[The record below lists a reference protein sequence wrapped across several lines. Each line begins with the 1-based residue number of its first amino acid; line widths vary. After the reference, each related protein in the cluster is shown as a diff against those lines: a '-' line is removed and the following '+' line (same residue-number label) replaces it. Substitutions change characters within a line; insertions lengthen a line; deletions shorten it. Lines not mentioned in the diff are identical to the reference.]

1 MTLIATPARASTA
14 RGPASLAARLAAGD
28 ARAVVTFA
36 GQGVDVLDE
45 LAALVAQRP
54 GAAAGRRAR
63 ARPCSRAWP
72 ASDLAR
78 SSGAYRHGVDVGAWV
93 MDPDGAPPVDYL
105 RGAAVAYPLSLL
117 AQALLWRALW
127 ADALADAV
135 GAGSIV
141 GLAGHS
147 QGLLA
152 ALLVAEDPA
161 VGRTRCWSATCER
174 AAVQGLHMAAAATGR
189 SPMAAIDGVT
199 LARLRAAAGRATRH
213 ASRSSTRRRGSSSPA
228 RRRRSTRSTPAS
240 PRSPRA
246 RRPSA
251 ARVAAAARRCAST
264 WTPLG
269 VDVPFHSPALAE
281 PLARF
286 GAWLGER
293 AAPVLGA
300 RARRRRRSRSRSQ
313 FVEPVR
319 WDAVARV
326 DHASSTPTGCSI
338 SARARPSRG

>member
-1 MTLIATPARASTA
+1 M
-14 RGPASLAARLAAGD
+14 AG
-28 ARAVVTFA
+28 
-36 GQGVDVLDE
+36 
-45 LAALVAQRP
+45 
-54 GAAAGRRAR
+54 
-63 ARPCSRAWP
+63 
-72 ASDLAR
+72 SDLAR

-93 MDPDGAPPVDYL
+93 MDPDGAPPVEYL

-127 ADALADAV
+127 ADALEGAAR
-135 GAGSIV
+135 AGSIV

-161 VGRTRCWSATCER
+161 VGDSALARHLER

-199 LARLRAAAGRATRH
+199 LERLQPLLDAEVTVALVNTPTRLVVAGPPATLDALHARLAEVAAREQDERRAGR
-213 ASRSSTRRRGSSSPA
+213 RGGAPL
-228 RRRRSTRSTPAS
+228 RFE
-240 PRSPRA
+240 
-246 RRPSA
+246 
-251 ARVAAAARRCAST
+251 

-286 GAWLGER
+286 SAWLRRRRRR
-293 AAPVLGA
+293 AAGWAP
-300 RARRRRRSRSRSQ
+300 RARRRAAIRARSQ

-319 WDAVARV
+319 WDAVAARS
-326 DHASSTPTGCSI
+326 ASSAPTGCSI